1 MNRRDCPAWVVF
13 CLLFLTLKS
22 TAVERNI
29 QPSIRSTGAFDLL
42 LHFAGR
48 IHHTNLDCS
57 HFVHTVYER
66 VGLHYDY
73 ATSRKLYR
81 GQQEFRRVSAPQPGD
96 LIVWRGHV
104 GIVVR
109 PEQHTF
115 LSAIAKGVSL
125 SSYTSQYWAKRGEIR
140 FFHYIETGTP
150 G

>member
-1 MNRRDCPAWVVF
+1 MNRRYCVAWVVV
-13 CLLFLTLKS
+13 CLLFLVLKS
-22 TAVERNI
+22 TAVESNI
-29 QPSIRSTGAFDLL
+29 QPSIRSTRPFDLI

-48 IHHTNLDCS
+48 IHDTGLDCS

-66 VGLHYDY
+66 AGLHYEY

-81 GQQEFRRVSAPQPGD
+81 GRQEFRRVSAPRPGD

-125 SSYTSQYWAKRGEIR
+125 SSYTSQYWAKRGDRR
-140 FFHYIETGTP
+140 FFRYVEKGTP

>member
-1 MNRRDCPAWVVF
+1 MNRRYCPAWVVV

-29 QPSIRSTGAFDLL
+29 QPSVRPTGPSDLL
-42 LHFAGR
+42 LHFAER

-57 HFVHTVYER
+57 HFVHAVYER
-66 VGLHYDY
+66 AGLHYDY

-81 GQQEFRRVSAPQPGD
+81 GWQEFRRVSAPQPGD

-115 LSAIAKGVSL
+115 LSALAKGVSL
-125 SSYTSQYWAKRGEIR
+125 SSYTSQYWAKRGDIR
-140 FFHYIETGTP
+140 FFRYVEKDTP